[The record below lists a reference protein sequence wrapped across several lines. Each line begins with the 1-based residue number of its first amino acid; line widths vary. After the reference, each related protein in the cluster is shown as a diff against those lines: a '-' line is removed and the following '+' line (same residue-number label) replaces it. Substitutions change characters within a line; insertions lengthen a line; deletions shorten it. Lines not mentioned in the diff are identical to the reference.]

1 VERARMIYQYALEN
15 LPEGQKENLYNVYTQ
30 FEKQYGSKDGLEDVI
45 VSKRRLK
52 YEQVSKHLIIGI
64 ITKSI

>member
-1 VERARMIYQYALEN
+1 MIYQYALEN